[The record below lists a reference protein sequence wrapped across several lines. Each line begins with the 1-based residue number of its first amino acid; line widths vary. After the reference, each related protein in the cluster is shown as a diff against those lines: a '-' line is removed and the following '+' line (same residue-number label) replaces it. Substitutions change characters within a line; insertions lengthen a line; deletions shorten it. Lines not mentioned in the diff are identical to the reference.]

1 MEMGWWTPQRSM
13 KGILD
18 KSSCSR
24 VVSHTLKRLKTIVLT
39 KLEKLIFIHKSSR
52 VFYKDKLIELYRLDY
67 WDSLTVIKWHKKR
80 KKIKIIN
87 LEAKGLMA
95 PWKLAVRLIC
105 CRWIRLILYLDIL
118 EKYPRN
124 RSLWLLIKL
133 LRIFV
138 SSGSRELAVGPC
150 SLSG

>member
-1 MEMGWWTPQRSM
+1 M

-67 WDSLTVIKWHKKR
+67 WDSLTVIK
-80 KKIKIIN
+80 
-87 LEAKGLMA
+87 
-95 PWKLAVRLIC
+95 
-105 CRWIRLILYLDIL
+105 
-118 EKYPRN
+118 
-124 RSLWLLIKL
+124 
-133 LRIFV
+133 
-138 SSGSRELAVGPC
+138 
-150 SLSG
+150 